1 MFDARYC
8 ADLIRND
15 RFLEDRPILISP
27 LIVRPEDVD
36 ILSQRGRAWVITKKN
51 LGQFGVATKTKVIL
65 TLPCLSQDTPILEPV
80 IPTLSPLSWLDR
92 RNLEKRYCLILSYR
106 LSFPN
111 NCLEKIAAGLLGQTI
126 HIREN

>member
-36 ILSQRGRAWVITKKN
+36 ILSQRGKAWVITKKN
-51 LGQFGVATKTKVIL
+51 LGQLGLATKKESHSRTPLFIPG
-65 TLPCLSQDTPILEPV
+65 LPFS
-80 IPTLSPLSWLDR
+80 SPRFQPLAR
-92 RNLEKRYCLILSYR
+92 FR
-106 LSFPN
+106 
-111 NCLEKIAAGLLGQTI
+111 G
-126 HIREN
+126 